1 MADDRRRSPLAHRT
15 PIDAPDGA
23 ASLAEQAHQVK
34 LILRG
39 DVGEIGERVANVI
52 GTPLPEPLNSS
63 QTTNFRALWLG
74 PDEWLLISGAE
85 TAVDLLSRLTDA
97 LAGTH
102 HQLVE
107 VTDQLTTISLS
118 GGKAREMLMKL
129 TTLDMHPSRFRLGE
143 VAGSNF
149 GGATATLHMTA
160 DNPPGFDLFVRR
172 SFADYLWCA
181 LAEAGREFGL
191 PEQVPKGGE
200 RMRG

>member
-1 MADDRRRSPLAHRT
+1 MVDDRRRSPLAHRK

-39 DVGEIGERVANVI
+39 DVGEIGERVAGAI
-52 GTPLPEPLNSS
+52 GIPLPEPLNSS
-63 QTTNFRALWLG
+63 QTKNFRALWLG

-85 TAVDLLSRLTDA
+85 TAADLLSRLTDA

-118 GGKAREMLMKL
+118 GSKAREMLMKL

-160 DNPPGFDLFVRR
+160 DNPAGFDLFVRR

-191 PEQVPKGGE
+191 PEQVPQGGE
-200 RMRG
+200 SMRG

>member
-1 MADDRRRSPLAHRT
+1 MADDRRRSPLVHREA
-15 PIDAPDGA
+15 IDAPDGA
-23 ASLAEQAHQVK
+23 ASLAELVHQAK

-39 DVGEIGERVANVI
+39 HGEEIGERVANVI
-52 GTPLPEPLNSS
+52 GTPLPEPLTSNYA
-63 QTTNFRALWLG
+63 NDLRALWLG

-85 TAVDLLSRLTDA
+85 TAPDLPARLADA
-97 LAGTH
+97 LTGTH

-118 GGKAREMLMKL
+118 GSKAREMLMKL

-149 GGATATLHMTA
+149 GGATATLLMRA
-160 DNPPGFDLFVRR
+160 DDPASFDLFVRR

-191 PEQVPKGGE
+191 PEQNPRGGE
-200 RMRG
+200 TMRG